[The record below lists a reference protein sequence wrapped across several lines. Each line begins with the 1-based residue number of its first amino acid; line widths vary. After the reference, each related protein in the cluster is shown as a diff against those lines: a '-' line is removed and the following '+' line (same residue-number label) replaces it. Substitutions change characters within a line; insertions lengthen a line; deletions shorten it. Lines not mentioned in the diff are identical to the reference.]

1 MGCIFT
7 QAIRITITMKTRAV
21 LDCLFMLLA
30 LTSLAR
36 LEARPRPQD
45 HLVPYRT
52 SVFDEF
58 RSSLYQKLLVT
69 PGNYGRMIEFVDEPD
84 RGEFAVSV
92 QCGERSGAGMQCS
105 VTLTKAKQNLGSILE
120 ENLGKRP
127 LELMNRVRAIR
138 KDAPITPA
146 TASAI
151 RSAWTKM
158 LRHVKPRR
166 EDGSVVVDAE
176 RIEFC
181 IGPPNPAQLFAEI
194 PVRPGK
200 SVVALVEL
208 GRLLAKYCEAPE
220 SVRASM
226 EKNIEHDAKRLA
238 VSLP

>member
-1 MGCIFT
+1 MMKARP
-7 QAIRITITMKTRAV
+7 AIS
-21 LDCLFMLLA
+21 FLLLLTA

-36 LEARPRPQD
+36 LEAKPRRVD
-45 HLVPYRT
+45 HLVPFET

-58 RSSLYQKLLVT
+58 RPSLYQKLLLT

-92 QCGERSGAGMQCS
+92 QCEERSGAGKQCS

-120 ENLGKRP
+120 EHYGKRP
-127 LELMNRVRAIR
+127 LELINRVRAIR
-138 KDAPITPA
+138 KDASIAPA

-158 LRHVKPRR
+158 LRNVKPRR
-166 EDGSVVVDAE
+166 EDGSVVVDAL

-181 IGPPNPAQLFAEI
+181 LGPPNPAQLFAEI

-200 SVVALVEL
+200 SVGALVEL

-226 EKNIEHDAKRLA
+226 EQNIERDAKRLA
-238 VSLP
+238 AGLP

>member
-1 MGCIFT
+1 M
-7 QAIRITITMKTRAV
+7 MKTRPA
-21 LDCLFMLLA
+21 LSFLLLLTA

-45 HLVPYRT
+45 HLVPFET

-58 RSSLYQKLLVT
+58 RPSLYQKLLVT

-92 QCGERSGAGMQCS
+92 QCEERSRAGKQCS
-105 VTLTKAKQNLGSILE
+105 ITLTKAKQNLGSIMVD
-120 ENLGKRP
+120 NWGKRP
-127 LELMNRVRAIR
+127 LELINRARAIR
-138 KDAPITPA
+138 KDAPIGPA
-146 TASAI
+146 TALAI

-181 IGPPNPAQLFAEI
+181 IGPPNPTQLFAQI
-194 PVRPGK
+194 PERPGK
-200 SVVALVEL
+200 SVVAFVEL
-208 GRLLAKYCEAPE
+208 GRLLAKYCELPE
-220 SVRASM
+220 DQRPGVAA
-226 EKNIEHDAKRLA
+226 KIEIDAKRLA
-238 VSLP
+238 ATGP